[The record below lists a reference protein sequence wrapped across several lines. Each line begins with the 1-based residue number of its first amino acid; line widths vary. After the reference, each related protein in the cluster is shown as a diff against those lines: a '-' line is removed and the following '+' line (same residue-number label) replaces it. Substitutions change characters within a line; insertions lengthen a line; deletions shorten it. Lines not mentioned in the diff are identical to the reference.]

1 MRGRKSRANS
11 NAQGN
16 HTTFNNMLAPLEL
29 NTMVTAMES
38 GRGLTSGCGEG
49 DRVQVKVKDKT
60 REQAKRRIERN

>member
-1 MRGRKSRANS
+1 MRGRKSQANS
-11 NAQGN
+11 NAQGK

-49 DRVQVKVKDKT
+49 DGVQVKDKT